1 MKLKDWLTFKCISV
15 PKFCKYND
23 FCEESVYGYIK
34 GGAPRANI
42 AIKIVKAT
50 GGEVS
55 LEELG
60 LDQRTIDK
68 IRLKQQKVREKK
80 EREKARRLEKAQG
93 NPSEPLLETASNSS
107 HS

>member
-34 GGAPRANI
+34 GGVPRANI

-55 LEELG
+55 LEDLG
-60 LDQRTIDK
+60 LDPRTVDK

-80 EREKARRLEKAQG
+80 EREKARRLEKAKE
-93 NPSEPLLETASNSS
+93 NPSEQGLETVSNASNT
-107 HS
+107 